1 MGAYTTSQ
9 LLSRLAALLLGLL
22 GGLCQLVWSHV
33 IGMNCDPT
41 QLGEYVMI
49 FQCPSWTELFLR
61 FPAAAAPAL
70 ESVALAAGIAGLLA
84 GGGAVWRPRWSAL
97 LFAALAAVNLALVAG
112 AVVSAGERQGLAA
125 GLGILAIVIPL
136 AAAAIAW
143 RWGEYRG

>member
-49 FQCPSWTELFLR
+49 FQCPAWTELFLR
-61 FPAAAAPAL
+61 FPATAAPTL
-70 ESVALAAGIAGLLA
+70 ESVAMAAGIAGLLA
-84 GGGAVWRPRWSAL
+84 GAGALWRPRWSAL
-97 LFAALAAVNLALVAG
+97 LFAALAAANLALVAG
-112 AVVSAGERQGLAA
+112 AIISAAEGQGLAA
-125 GLGILAIVIPL
+125 GLSILAIIVPL
-136 AAAAIAW
+136 SAAAIAW